1 MVNNPHQLLGVSEN
15 ATQEEIKR
23 AYRRKAKECHP
34 DLHPNDPNAARKMNE
49 LNEAYDMLMNPE
61 KYASR
66 RQQSNPYE
74 GNPFGGNPY
83 GGYGQSGSAGY
94 GQSRQGNPYGS
105 AGGYGQQSNPYGQ
118 QGNPYGQY
126 RRGNPYGNAGGYGG
140 PFGFGF
146 EDLFGFGGQTYQA
159 APPTEQPGDSELV
172 RQAVRAIQQRQYHA
186 AVAHLQNVVST
197 QRNAR
202 WFYLS
207 GVANHGVGN
216 SIQASEH
223 MARACQ
229 MDPNNGLYRSLLN
242 RYRSAGQTYTA
253 NGQGYTRAG
262 FNPMTLCYL
271 CCLMNMCSGGSCM
284 PLFLCC

>member
-61 KYASR
+61 KYAGR
-66 RQQSNPYE
+66 RQQSS
-74 GNPFGGNPY
+74 PY
-83 GGYGQSGSAGY
+83 GGGQSSYGDQSGYGQSSYGSQQSGGY
-94 GQSRQGNPYGS
+94 NPYG
-105 AGGYGQQSNPYGQ
+105 QRQ
-118 QGNPYGQY
+118 QGNPYGQS
-126 RRGNPYGNAGGYGG
+126 YGG
-140 PFGFGF
+140 QGGWQSDFGGFGFGF

-159 APPTEQPGDSELV
+159 APPTEQPGDPELV
-172 RQAVRAIQQRQYHA
+172 RQAIRAINQRQYQQA
-186 AVAHLQNVVST
+186 IAHLQNVVSA

-202 WFYLS
+202 WYYLS
-207 GVANHGVGN
+207 GVANHGAGN
-216 SIQASEH
+216 TIQAAEH
-223 MARACQ
+223 MTRACQ

-242 RYRSAGQTYTA
+242 QYRAAGQTYTTY
-253 NGQGYTRAG
+253 GQGYSRAG

-271 CCLMNMCSGGSCM
+271 CCMLQWCCPYGGVMCC
-284 PLFLCC
+284 